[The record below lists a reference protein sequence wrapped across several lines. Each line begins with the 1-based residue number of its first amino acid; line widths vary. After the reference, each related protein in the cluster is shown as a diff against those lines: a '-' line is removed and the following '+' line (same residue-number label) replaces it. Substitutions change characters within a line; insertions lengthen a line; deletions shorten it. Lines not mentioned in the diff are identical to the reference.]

1 MATTIQVINPINKQE
16 NHVVVGENTLTFMES
31 QTKLDDEGK
40 SVVIDEAIKILS
52 HCVKPG
58 VKNSITNIAVGY
70 VQSGKTL
77 SFTTLTALAADNGYR
92 MVIYLTGTKSNLEK
106 QTSDRL
112 ATDLDTDSSD
122 TYNLMSGIDDNF
134 TLDTS
139 IKNFLTLTDEV
150 ILIPILKHYK
160 HIQRLADTFS
170 SPSLKPCLE
179 DIGVIIIDD
188 EADQSSFNTF
198 AKKNASNPDWV
209 DDDFSKT
216 YSSIIALKKSLPN
229 HSYIQ
234 YTATPQAAFLI
245 DNSDILSPTYHT
257 VLTPGKG
264 YTGGK
269 FFFKNQDF
277 QLVHVVNDS
286 EVYHHKRNPLTTMPR
301 SLTEAL
307 KQFLVS
313 VAIVVFIQKRRGI
326 DFLSMMIHVDGR
338 CDTNTL
344 FANWTK
350 SALQQWIEVLTLND
364 NDPGKNFVYNSFK
377 DAYVEMTRY
386 IENPPSF
393 DEVMGKMVN
402 VILHTKIHLVQS
414 QGGSVGEEGISW
426 KSSKANILVG
436 ADMLNRGFTI
446 EKLSMTYMT
455 RTTQG
460 KSNADTIEQRCRF
473 FGYKMPYIDICRI
486 YLSKKSLREYKD
498 YVDHEETL
506 RANLSQ
512 CETLAE
518 FSKHTHAMQLADTL
532 NPTRTNILSSK
543 LVRNKLSGW
552 KQMLSLDCIEENKQ
566 LFENFLNKISDS
578 SYTLCENFDNNV
590 IRNHRWVDVDITD
603 FINFFKLV
611 KYEDAPNITRKIVTI
626 QYLYYLRDS
635 QNMDTVRLYQMAYN
649 AKSSGS
655 LRKRGIKDGKP
666 NNLQAGRA
674 ANGSYPGDI
683 KFFTD
688 NKVCI
693 QIHHFKIEQALNP
706 LNGRDLYN
714 ICIYYPENLATSF
727 IGLDSDDDDDD
738 QD

>member
-1 MATTIQVINPINKQE
+1 MATIQVIHPINSQK
-16 NHVVVGENTLTFMES
+16 NKVIVGNNTLAFMES
-31 QTKLDDEGK
+31 QTKLDEEDK
-40 SVVIDEAIKILS
+40 IIVIDEAMKILS

-58 VKNSITNIAVGY
+58 DKNSITNIAVGY

-77 SFTTLTALAADNGYR
+77 SFTTLTSLAADNGYR
-92 MVIYLTGTKSNLEK
+92 MVIYLTGTKTNLEK
-106 QTSDRL
+106 QTSERL
-112 ATDLDTDSSD
+112 ATDLDTDASD
-122 TYNLMSGIDDNF
+122 TYKLMSSIDDNF
-134 TLDTS
+134 SLDTN
-139 IKNFLTLTDEV
+139 IRNFLTLTDDV

-160 HIQRLADTFS
+160 HIQRLADAFV
-170 SPSLKPCLE
+170 SPSLKPCLA
-179 DIGVIIIDD
+179 DIGVLIIDD

-269 FFFKNQDF
+269 FFFKNHDY
-277 QLVHVVNDS
+277 QLVHVVDDS
-286 EVYHHKRNPLTTMPR
+286 EVYHHKRNPLATIPL
-301 SLTEAL
+301 SLKKAL
-307 KQFLVS
+307 QQFLVS
-313 VAIVVFIQKRRGI
+313 VAIVVFIQKRKGI

-338 CDTNTL
+338 CDTNSL
-344 FANWTK
+344 FAKWTN
-350 SALQQWIEVLTLND
+350 SVIQRWIEILTQD
-364 NDPGKNFVYNSFK
+364 DRDPGKRFVYNSFK
-377 DAYVEMTRY
+377 EAYIEMTRY
-386 IENPPSF
+386 VDNPPSF
-393 DEVMGKMVN
+393 DEVMEKMVD
-402 VILHTKIHLVQS
+402 VILRTKIHLVQS
-414 QGGSVGEEGISW
+414 QGGSVGGEGISW
-426 KSSKANILVG
+426 KSAKANILVG

-455 RTTQG
+455 RTTRG

-473 FGYKMPYIDICRI
+473 FGYKMAYIDVCRI
-486 YLSKKSLREYKD
+486 YLSKKSLVEYND

-506 RANLSQ
+506 RASLSQ

-552 KQMLSLDCIEENKQ
+552 KQMPSLDCIEENKQ
-566 LFENFLNKISDS
+566 TFENLLRGFSDS
-578 SYTLCENFDNNV
+578 SYTLCDNFDNNV

-603 FINFFKLV
+603 FIDFFKLV

-635 QNMDTVRLYQMAYN
+635 LNMKHVRLYQMAYN
-649 AKSSGS
+649 ATSSS
-655 LRKRGIKDGKP
+655 ALRKRGIKDNKP

-674 ANGSYPGDI
+674 ANDSYPGDI
-683 KFFTD
+683 KFCTD
-688 NKVCI
+688 KEVCV
-693 QIHHFKIEQALNP
+693 QIHHFKIDQALHP
-706 LNGRDLYN
+706 LNGKDLYN

-727 IGLDSDDDDDD
+727 VGLDCDDDDDD
-738 QD
+738 QN